1 MGADEQLGGYSR
13 HVVKYKNFGWQG
25 LVDEISMELDRIATR
40 NMGRDDRIVSDHG
53 REPRFP
59 FLDKNVVNY
68 LNQIPIWM
76 KVNPDLPRG
85 VGDKLLLRLLA
96 FQLGLEEA
104 ASRPKRAMQ
113 FGSRIVHAEEDRA
126 KGSDVCRKLQQLDL
140 GSVPESELAFC

>member
-1 MGADEQLGGYSR
+1 MRMRRTSPMNLQRGWSFWAWERTNSWVVTPGTWSSTRLCPTTGG
-13 HVVKYKNFGWQG
+13 
-25 LVDEISMELDRIATR
+25 
-40 NMGRDDRIVSDHG
+40 
-53 REPRFP
+53 EPRFP
-59 FLDKNVVNY
+59 FSRQECRHY